1 MGMQLLDF
9 LRKKE
14 TLSSPE
20 AEAAKLDSYA
30 RKGIGEEYFL
40 DFDPKNR
47 PTVSLNFCLTRAA
60 IIIQW
65 LRILERHPSAPC
77 RARPILDEFERLT
90 FSPLPAEKRPYIIE
104 HVRKLMKLASEIN
117 ALMGNQSLSEVEAG
131 KQGFA
136 VSERWFGTAFDD
148 QDFVLR
154 TSLMYGAEL
163 VSRFHKEMERIGE
176 MVGNAVFGK
185 GKV

>member
-1 MGMQLLDF
+1 
-9 LRKKE
+9 
-14 TLSSPE
+14 
-20 AEAAKLDSYA
+20 
-30 RKGIGEEYFL
+30 
-40 DFDPKNR
+40 
-47 PTVSLNFCLTRAA
+47 
-60 IIIQW
+60 
-65 LRILERHPSAPC
+65 
-77 RARPILDEFERLT
+77 
-90 FSPLPAEKRPYIIE
+90 
-104 HVRKLMKLASEIN
+104 MKLASEIN

-163 VSRFHKEMERIGE
+163 VSRFHKEMEVIGK